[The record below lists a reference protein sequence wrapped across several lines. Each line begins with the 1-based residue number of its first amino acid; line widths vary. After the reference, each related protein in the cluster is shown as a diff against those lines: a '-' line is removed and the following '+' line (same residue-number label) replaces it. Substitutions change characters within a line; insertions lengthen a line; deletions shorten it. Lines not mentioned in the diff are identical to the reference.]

1 MKALIT
7 VGCKTDHSGII
18 VLGDSSFLVESKAV
32 HLDGMT
38 HFCPKCK
45 TTVSAISSGKGFLTV
60 SSKTIIMAGD
70 FTSCG
75 AIFLPQ
81 QNLAVRSNGTG
92 NANGRSSSNST
103 SSRPSY
109 IPISQPELS
118 NNFSKVPSKSPQLTE
133 DDILLTGHEAN
144 LLFYRCFKQK
154 VNPVTLEHRKLAT
167 EMYWKLIDADE
178 GGLSVLQYIFE
189 AVFGGDWRK
198 PDARGTIEDIGMD
211 QAGKAYEH
219 AKNDARMKYFK
230 VRDSGD
236 IDGRIGDAG
245 QAGTAGLQMT
255 YKNRFAMLQ

>member
-178 GGLSVLQYIFE
+178 E
-189 AVFGGDWRK
+189 
-198 PDARGTIEDIGMD
+198 IGR
-211 QAGKAYEH
+211 ASCRE
-219 AKNDARMKYFK
+219 R
-230 VRDSGD
+230 V
-236 IDGRIGDAG
+236 
-245 QAGTAGLQMT
+245 
-255 YKNRFAMLQ
+255 

>member
-7 VGCKTDHSGII
+7 IGCKTSHGGI
-18 VLGDSSFLVESKAV
+18 VSEAEPTFLVDGKAV
-32 HLDGMT
+32 HLEGMK
-38 HFCPKCK
+38 HFCPKCR

-60 SSKTIIMAGD
+60 GSKTIIMAGD

-75 AIFLPQ
+75 ATFLPQ
-81 QNLAVRSNGTG
+81 QNLAVRTNGTG
-92 NANGRSSSNST
+92 SASNGGSNSAQ
-103 SSRPSY
+103 PSPGY
-109 IPISQPELS
+109 VPMSPPNLVS
-118 NNFSKVPSKSPQLTE
+118 NFSKVPSKPPNLTE
-133 DDILLTGHEAN
+133 HDILLTEHEAN
-144 LLFYRCFKQK
+144 QMFYRCFKQK
-154 VNPVTLEHRKLAT
+154 ANPVTLEHRKLAT

-245 QAGTAGLQMT
+245 QAGIAGLQMT
-255 YKNRFAMLQ
+255 YKTRFATLQ